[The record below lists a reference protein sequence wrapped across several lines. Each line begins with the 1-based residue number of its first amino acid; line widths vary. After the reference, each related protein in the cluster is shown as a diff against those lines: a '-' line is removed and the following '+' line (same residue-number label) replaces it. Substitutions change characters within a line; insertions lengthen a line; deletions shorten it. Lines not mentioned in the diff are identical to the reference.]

1 MVVRPVLDDARA
13 KVVPALRSAVESVSP
28 ELRAV
33 VDYHMGWRDQNGNPV
48 ARQSSKGVRPAL
60 TLLGAAAA
68 DPTRIDRGVPGA
80 VAVEAMHNCAFLLD
94 DVMDGDRYRRQR
106 ETAWVH
112 FGKGQSTLAGNA
124 LLLLGITVLQR
135 AESAD
140 RSRAALDLYLET
152 VNTMFAG
159 QAVDLQT
166 EGGNGVTVDGCMAMV
181 RMKTASLMRC
191 ASTIGAVLAGGSPEL
206 VAALSTYGEAVGVAF
221 QARDDL
227 LGIWGEPHQTGG
239 RPRGFD
245 LRARKGTLPVAFA
258 LAKDEAVA
266 SELLTLLGRDQL
278 SEEDVVRATQ
288 LVEACGGR
296 EQTVQ
301 LAAAQV
307 DAAIAAIRTHGL
319 PDDLLEGL
327 VEIAEMGRADL

>member
-1 MVVRPVLDDARA
+1 MEVLPVLDEARA

-68 DPTRIDRGVPGA
+68 DSTKIDCGVPGA

-124 LLLLGITVLQR
+124 LLILGITVLQR
-135 AESAD
+135 VESAD

-191 ASTIGAVLAGGSPEL
+191 ASAIGAVLAGGSPEL
-206 VAALSTYGEAVGVAF
+206 VAALTTYGEAVGVAF

-258 LAKDEAVA
+258 LATDEAAA
-266 SELLTLLGRDQL
+266 SELRTALGRDQL
-278 SEEDVVRATQ
+278 SEEEVVRATQ
-288 LVEACGGR
+288 LVEECGGR
-296 EQTVQ
+296 EQTVR
-301 LAAAQV
+301 LAVAQV
-307 DAAIAAIRTHGL
+307 DAAIAAIRAHGL
-319 PDDLLEGL
+319 ADDLLKGL